1 MNRKSSGFRRERFF
15 TFSHEYVCKERKLV
29 SEGYF
34 LLMGYIN
41 VAMEFGISMH
51 RVLILNLLL
60 SYKDEKDML
69 IYLLLTSAQNYT
81 STGKT

>member
-1 MNRKSSGFRRERFF
+1 
-15 TFSHEYVCKERKLV
+15 
-29 SEGYF
+29 
-34 LLMGYIN
+34 MGYIN

-60 SYKDEKDML
+60 SYKDEEDML

-81 STGKT
+81 CIGKM